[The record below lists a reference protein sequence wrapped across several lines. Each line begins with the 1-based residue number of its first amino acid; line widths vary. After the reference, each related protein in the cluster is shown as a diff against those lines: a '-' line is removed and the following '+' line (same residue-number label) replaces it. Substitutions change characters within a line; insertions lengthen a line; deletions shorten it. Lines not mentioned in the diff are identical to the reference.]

1 MRKKLL
7 SILLVITLVAGI
19 SGCSKDEDK
28 DPLLSESKETLV
40 DAIHS
45 QEDEITGLIT
55 EIEDLEIKLKGV
67 TGEDVPPEAIST
79 IGDGTGRLSFNS
91 YKNTITFPELLMY
104 PEALSTPALNDVY
117 ITENVSFTPTANWI
131 MKLDGTTTE
140 LEYTDEITGTIKVVA
155 YDTMYDI
162 EILKARLQEWV
173 DTLPPDEKMQWTKI
187 FLADNFCGYD
197 ILSKESMIDAEPA
210 VIRIGMFAYGQKA
223 VSYSFV
229 YRGENSPLKD
239 EAIKN
244 IITSIEINKHQLEM
258 E

>member
-1 MRKKLL
+1 MKRRLL
-7 SILLVITLVAGI
+7 SMLLLVTLI
-19 SGCSKDEDK
+19 SCVTGCEDK
-28 DPLLSESKETLV
+28 DQDPLLSESKETLV
-40 DAIHS
+40 AAIHS
-45 QEDEITGLIT
+45 YEDDIAGLIT
-55 EIEDLEIKLKGV
+55 EVEDLEIKLKGV

-91 YKNTITFPELLMY
+91 YKDTITFPELLMY

-117 ITENVSFTPTANWI
+117 ITDNVSFTPTANWV

-173 DTLPPDEKMQWTKI
+173 DTLPPDEKMQWTKM
-187 FLADNFCGYD
+187 FVADNFCGYD

-210 VIRIGMFAYGQKA
+210 VVRIGMFAYGQKA
-223 VSYSFV
+223 VSYAFV

-244 IITSIEINKHQLEM
+244 IITSIEINKHPLEM